1 MKQEINAIDEAMKQD
16 DEQFLAHYGGFGG
29 AMERLGVLYEM
40 PEAKVTER
48 VKIDDYSTYRAVRF
62 ADRDEVG

>member
-1 MKQEINAIDEAMKQD
+1 M
-16 DEQFLAHYGGFGG
+16 
-29 AMERLGVLYEM
+29 RR
-40 PEAKVTER
+40 PEANLTEG